1 MNALH
6 TAQHE
11 AAHLCV
17 GLSVGGLRVV
27 RATIRPDGDT
37 AGYVEWEGKTRE
49 SWALMFAAGVA
60 WERRVGDLEKAS
72 FDLAELRKLRVRGN
86 AAVAALERAAWALL
100 ETRASQHARIT
111 RALLE
116 GDLDH
121 RGVMALFRR
130 A

>member
-1 MNALH
+1 M
-6 TAQHE
+6 
-11 AAHLCV
+11 
-17 GLSVGGLRVV
+17 
-27 RATIRPDGDT
+27 RATIRPDDGS
-37 AGYVEWEGKTRE
+37 AGYVEWCGSSRE

-60 WERRVGDLEKAS
+60 WERRVGDLENAIY
-72 FDLAELRKLRVRGN
+72 DLEELRKLRVRGN